1 MSINKVVGLVG
12 LSSISIAL
20 ALPTQVGNVQSK
32 AITDDKVSRESKNIV
47 AYEEYNKDLIDD
59 PNEERSI
66 EIFLP
71 YEDYN
76 SDLVDDPPT
85 S

>member
-1 MSINKVVGLVG
+1 M
-12 LSSISIAL
+12 
-20 ALPTQVGNVQSK
+20 QSK